1 MFVLDHREMFSVG
14 LMCKTLDASRSGFY
28 AWLGRDESDR
38 AREDQRLTALIQS
51 IFNESRGIYGVPRVH
66 EILRQRGERC
76 SRKRVARLMQKA
88 GLRSKTKR
96 RFRVK
101 TTDSKHGHP
110 IAPDRLGQDFGA
122 SAANEFWVSD
132 ITYIPTDEGWLYL
145 ASTMDLFSR
154 RIVGWSMAST
164 LHSTIVIDAL
174 CMAID
179 GRGATAGLVHHSDRG
194 VQYASSE
201 FRAVLNAHGFVAS
214 MSRKGNCYDN
224 AAKESFFHTLK
235 TELVNHEH
243 YRTREEARASVFD
256 YIETFY
262 NPRRIHS
269 TLGYLSP
276 VDFERA
282 RTNVA

>member
-1 MFVLDHREMFSVG
+1 MR
-14 LMCKTLDASRSGFY
+14 LMCKTLEVSSSGFY
-28 AWLGRDESDR
+28 AWLGRGDSDR
-38 AREDQRLTALIQS
+38 AIEDRRLTALIQG
-51 IFNESRGIYGVPRVH
+51 IFAESRSIYGVPRVH
-66 EILRQRGERC
+66 ETLQQRGQRC
-76 SRKRVARLMQKA
+76 SRKRVARLMQLA

-96 RFRVK
+96 KFRVK

-110 IAPDRLGQDFGA
+110 IAPDRLGQDFSA
-122 SAANEFWVSD
+122 SAANQVWVSD

-164 LHSTIVIDAL
+164 MHATIVTDAL
-174 CMAID
+174 QMAID
-179 GRGATAGLVHHSDRG
+179 QRAPAAGLIHHSDRG
-194 VQYASSE
+194 VQYASAE
-201 FRAVLNAHGFVAS
+201 FRALLASNGFIAS

-256 YIETFY
+256 YVEAFY
-262 NPRRIHS
+262 NRQRIHS

-276 VDFERA
+276 SDFELG
-282 RTNVA
+282 TKVA

>member
-1 MFVLDHREMFSVG
+1 
-14 LMCKTLDASRSGFY
+14 MCKTLEVSRSGFY
-28 AWLGRDESDR
+28 AWLGRGESDR
-38 AREDQRLTALIQS
+38 ARNDRRLIALILGV
-51 IFNESRGIYGVPRVH
+51 FGESRGIYGVPRVH
-66 EILRQRGERC
+66 RTLLQRGEPC
-76 SRKRVARLMQKA
+76 GHNRVARLMRKA

-101 TTDSKHGHP
+101 TTDSKHNHP
-110 IAPDRLGQDFGA
+110 IAPDRLDQDFRA
-122 SAANEFWVSD
+122 SAANQVWVSD

-164 LHSTIVIDAL
+164 LHATIVVDAL
-174 CMAID
+174 LMAI
-179 GRGATAGLVHHSDRG
+179 GQRGPVAGLIHHSDRG
-194 VQYASSE
+194 VQYASTE
-201 FRAVLNAHGFVAS
+201 FRAVLAAHGVVAS

-235 TELVNHEH
+235 TELVNHER
-243 YRTREEARASVFD
+243 YRTRDEARASVFD
-256 YIETFY
+256 YIEAFY
-262 NPRRIHS
+262 NRSRIHS

-276 VDFERA
+276 ADFERA